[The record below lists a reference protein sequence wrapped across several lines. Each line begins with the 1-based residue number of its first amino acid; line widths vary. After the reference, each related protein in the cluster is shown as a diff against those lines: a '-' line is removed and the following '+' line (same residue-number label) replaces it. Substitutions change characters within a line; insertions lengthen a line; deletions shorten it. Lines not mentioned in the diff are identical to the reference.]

1 MPSDS
6 SHYMQYEAIMSNEK
20 ILEAMKILAQDK
32 DRKIRSAISRLRGN
46 FDAIEIALKNG
57 VKRKAIWEEFFKEG
71 YAIPF
76 KTFESAIY
84 RINKERSKSRKPTS
98 ALSTEIVSEKPTT
111 KTGFHQ
117 VVEQLASKNI
127 NDDPRRN

>member
-1 MPSDS
+1 
-6 SHYMQYEAIMSNEK
+6 MSNEK
-20 ILEAMKILAQDK
+20 ILEAMKILSQDK
-32 DRKIRSAISRLRGN
+32 DKKIRSAISRLRGN

-84 RINKERSKSRKPTS
+84 RINKERSKSKKTTS
-98 ALSTEIVSEKPTT
+98 ALSIESAPEKPTT

-117 VVEQLASKNI
+117 VVEQLASKNS
-127 NDDPRRN
+127 NEDPRRS